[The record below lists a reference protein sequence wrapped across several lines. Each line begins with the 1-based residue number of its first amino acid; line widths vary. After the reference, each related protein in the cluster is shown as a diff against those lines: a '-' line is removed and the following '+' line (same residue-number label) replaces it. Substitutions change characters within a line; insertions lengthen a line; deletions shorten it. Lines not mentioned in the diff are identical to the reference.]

1 MQNNINDPCNTL
13 NLETNTHDSMD
24 KFLAWG
30 IEAISS
36 GDQVRFFFWFGCDLE
51 FICHIVEILLPS
63 GSTGLRVAFYTGEGW

>member
-36 GDQVRFFFWFGCDLE
+36 GDQVRFFFGL
-51 FICHIVEILLPS
+51 VAILNS
-63 GSTGLRVAFYTGEGW
+63 YVT